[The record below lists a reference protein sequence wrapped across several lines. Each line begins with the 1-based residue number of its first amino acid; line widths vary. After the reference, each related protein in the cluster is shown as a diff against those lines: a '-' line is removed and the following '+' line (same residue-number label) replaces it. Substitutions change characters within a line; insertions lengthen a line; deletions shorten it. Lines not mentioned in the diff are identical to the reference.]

1 MTTNVPITVG
11 SSHWAMLLT
20 LTFREYA
27 RYDHSEPQAGKDICD
42 RILCPSITS
51 IRRYC
56 NEGHDV
62 VSAKDMHNTLKKRPV
77 RGTTG
82 SVCIVQEQN
91 STLEISK
98 IANFNNLHNVEFT
111 Q

>member
-1 MTTNVPITVG
+1 MWQDSVSINNVNQEI
-11 SSHWAMLLT
+11 
-20 LTFREYA
+20 
-27 RYDHSEPQAGKDICD
+27 
-42 RILCPSITS
+42 
-51 IRRYC
+51 YC